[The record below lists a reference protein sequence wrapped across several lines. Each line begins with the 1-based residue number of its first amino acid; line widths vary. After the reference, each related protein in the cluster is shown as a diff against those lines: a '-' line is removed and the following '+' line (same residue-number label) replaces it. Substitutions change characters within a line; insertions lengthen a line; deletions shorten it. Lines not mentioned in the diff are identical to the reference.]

1 VRVAL
6 DQNLD
11 LLRQGIDLLDRIDDA
26 LYRGDGATSVGPHLR
41 HCVDAYGCLL
51 AGLAAR
57 RVDYDER
64 QRRGDVESL
73 RSVGREALVAVSVA
87 LEALGDLDPHLR
99 LSVKVDGPAE
109 ASAAWSRS
117 TLRRELQ
124 FLAGHTVHHFA
135 LIALILRRSGFEPGH
150 EFGVAPSTLRHWSA
164 GGGSEA
170 SGGVAERA
178 ATGDGGARA
187 EAAARAETVV
197 G

>member
-1 VRVAL
+1 MRVAL

-26 LYRGDGATSVGPHLR
+26 LYRGDGATGETSYSVGPHLR

-51 AGLAAR
+51 VGLAAR

-73 RSVGREALVAVSVA
+73 RSVAREALVAVSGA
-87 LEALGDLDPHLR
+87 LEALRDQDPHLE
-99 LSVKVDGPAE
+99 LSVKVDAPAE
-109 ASAAWSRS
+109 ATGAWSRS

-135 LIALILRRSGFEPGH
+135 LIALILRRSGFEPGRD
-150 EFGVAPSTLRHWSA
+150 FGVAASTLRHWSA
-164 GGGSEA
+164 EG
-170 SGGVAERA
+170 A
-178 ATGDGGARA
+178 AGDGADRE
-187 EAAARAETVV
+187 EAGARAETVV